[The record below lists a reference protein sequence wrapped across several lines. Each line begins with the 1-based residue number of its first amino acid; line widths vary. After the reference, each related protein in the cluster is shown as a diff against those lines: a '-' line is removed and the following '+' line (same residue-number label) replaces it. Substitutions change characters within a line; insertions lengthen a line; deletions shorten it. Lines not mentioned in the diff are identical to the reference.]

1 MQTVS
6 GLFDT
11 LDEAKAAVTALEDAG
26 IAWDDISL
34 VSPEG
39 TEIEADNETAE
50 GVGVGATVGA
60 IGGLL
65 AGLGAAFIVPGIGAV
80 VGAGWLAAALAGAV
94 AGGGAGGVIGALIG
108 AGVPSMRPMSMPRAL
123 STAASWSAYGSTTT
137 SATWQPP
144 FWRRSCAGRP
154 PRSLCRCRLD
164 PLRRDLSSAL
174 PFPFFSC
181 PEGRANVPGL
191 AAGTKSPRPGS
202 FGSKSL
208 N

>member
-50 GVGVGATVGA
+50 GVGVGTTVGA

-108 AGVPSMRPMSMPRAL
+108 AGVPEHEAHVYAESVKRGSVVVSVRVNDDKRDLAAAILGPARAL
-123 STAASWSAYGSTTT
+123 
-137 SATWQPP
+137 
-144 FWRRSCAGRP
+144 AGR
-154 PRSLCRCRLD
+154 REAYAD
-164 PLRRDLSSAL
+164 
-174 PFPFFSC
+174 
-181 PEGRANVPGL
+181 
-191 AAGTKSPRPGS
+191 AGWTR
-202 FGSKSL
+202 FDET
-208 N
+208 